1 MSLTME
7 IENTP
12 LLAGSK
18 QDFWNE
24 IPKEVKQAINEAKEE
39 LERGEGIPHSEV
51 MAEIRKRF
59 LDF

>member
-1 MSLTME
+1 MN
-7 IENTP
+7 IGNKP
-12 LLAGSK
+12 LLTGSK

-24 IPKEVKQAINEAKEE
+24 IPKEVKQAMNEAKEE
-39 LERGEGIPHSEV
+39 LERGEGTPHAEV

>member
-1 MSLTME
+1 ME